1 MKRFLCAGLM
11 IFTLLGGNVSYIKAA
26 TLPKTIDSNG
36 KKAEIYTSS
45 DAHSISDV
53 KTSISISFIE
63 DPNDSNLTAL
73 VSLKGFIPSR
83 LSRYGNYSYGR
94 MYWPS
99 KYNIAVQSDDLNDKV
114 KIIES
119 IPSNKIETVKVS
131 ETIGYSIGGN
141 VSASKD
147 TASGG
152 LNAGYN
158 VQRSISYDQPDF
170 KTIQKADNLKVAS
183 WDIIFNKTKDGYDKD
198 SYHPFYGNQLF
209 MKSRLYNT
217 GDKNFTD
224 IKDLSTLISGGFTPD
239 MAVAL
244 KAPKGMKK
252 SQLILSYRT
261 YHDLYSLRWSGSEWW
276 GSNEQAK
283 SPTFTNHAYE
293 IDWENHTVKFIY

>member
-1 MKRFLCAGLM
+1 MKRFLCTGLM
-11 IFTLLGGNVSYIKAA
+11 LCTLLIGNMSHVKAA
-26 TLPKTIDSNG
+26 TLPKEIDSNG
-36 KKAEIYTSS
+36 KKAEVYTSS
-45 DAHSISDV
+45 DANSTSNV
-53 KTSISISFIE
+53 KTSISASFIE

-83 LSRYGNYSYGR
+83 LNKSGSYYSGR
-94 MYWPS
+94 MFWPS
-99 KYNIAVQSDDLNDKV
+99 KYNIAIQSDDPKNEV
-114 KIIES
+114 KILQS
-119 IPSNKIETVKVS
+119 IPSNTIEKVEVT
-131 ETIGYSIGGN
+131 ETLGYSIGGN
-141 VSASKD
+141 ISKG
-147 TASGG
+147 SIEG
-152 LNAGYN
+152 NAGYN
-158 VQRSISYDQPDF
+158 FERSVKYEQPDF

-183 WDIIFNKTKDGYDKD
+183 WDIVFNKTKDGYDKD

-209 MKSRLYNT
+209 MKSRLHNT

-224 IKDLSTLISGGFTPD
+224 TKDLSTLISGGFTPD

-261 YHDLYSLRWSGSEWW
+261 YHDLYSLNWSGLEWY
-276 GSNEQAK
+276 GSNQQAT